1 MKAGFVGAGKMA
13 EAIMAS
19 LLKNKRFEAHEIF
32 ACDIDAQ
39 RRKIV
44 KQRLGVNVFSATAS
58 FVETVDVVFLAVKPQ
73 DLGAAME
80 PLATQL
86 NANHLV
92 VSIAAGRRL
101 EGLEASLPSA
111 RVARV
116 MPNLP
121 CQVSEGMSVYCLG
134 TRTAPSDAQ
143 TVERLLSSFG
153 KVLALPEERFDAVTA
168 LSGSGPAFFAY
179 MLNAMVEAGVTQGLS
194 RENALLLCEQTMLG
208 TSRLLV
214 ETQPDPL
221 RLIRAVASA
230 KGTTAAGLAQLE
242 ASEIKEIIA
251 RAVQAAAQRS
261 RELSVV

>member
-1 MKAGFVGAGKMA
+1 
-13 EAIMAS
+13 
-19 LLKNKRFEAHEIF
+19 
-32 ACDIDAQ
+32 
-39 RRKIV
+39 
-44 KQRLGVNVFSATAS
+44 
-58 FVETVDVVFLAVKPQ
+58 
-73 DLGAAME
+73 
-80 PLATQL
+80 
-86 NANHLV
+86 
-92 VSIAAGRRL
+92 
-101 EGLEASLPSA
+101 
-111 RVARV
+111 
-116 MPNLP
+116 
-121 CQVSEGMSVYCLG
+121 
-134 TRTAPSDAQ
+134 
-143 TVERLLSSFG
+143 
-153 KVLALPEERFDAVTA
+153 
-168 LSGSGPAFFAY
+168 